1 MVNFIS
7 GPAGGHSLSRMQG
20 TKVTLAGRTAFLPN
34 DEVPFVMQRLTA
46 GQINAIPRDRFAVSL
61 IEVPTRMAMAG
72 PGNKGNG
79 TISVREM
86 QRLRRIARGGKIIQR
101 GGATGFV
108 RKSLGT
114 INEGKDSTK
123 LYSVAIASLG
133 ELKEQIEGLYHS
145 NRELS
150 RNNGGGPPSESA
162 LFYEPIDEGR
172 LSDCFMKII
181 ADYFGGGDKCKL
193 YGHYF
198 KLHEFCLFV
207 HYYFRRIG
215 IMKTNARQP
224 FSDYVRKSVLKD
236 KAAFTDKTFNNVA
249 KHYEA
254 EEEEFTDKKIH
265 EINFDFRPSKDAK
278 SNKPLQQ
285 LLYAF
290 QDIGYNFH
298 NSDYFRY
305 LRETRKRMNEFNL

>member
-1 MVNFIS
+1 MVDFIG
-7 GPAGGHSLSRMQG
+7 GPAGGHGLSRMQG

-34 DEVPFVMQRLTA
+34 DNVPFVVQRLTM
-46 GQINAIPRDRFAVSL
+46 GQINAIPKDRFAVSL
-61 IEVPTRMAMAG
+61 IETPVAMAASG
-72 PGNKGNG
+72 HGGGGWSSGRKLH
-79 TISVREM
+79 IKR
-86 QRLRRIARGGKIIQR
+86 QARPAKRDGVIR
-101 GGATGFV
+101 FV
-108 RKSLGT
+108 RKPSGT
-114 INEGKDSTK
+114 IAVESEGTK
-123 LYSVAIASLG
+123 LYTAMVTLAKQVIQTADDM
-133 ELKEQIEGLYHS
+133 YYV

-150 RNNGGGPPSESA
+150 RNNGDRQSSESA

-181 ADYFGGGDKCKL
+181 AGYFGDGDKCKL
-193 YGHYF
+193 YGHDF

-224 FSDYVRKSVLKD
+224 FSEYVRKSVLKD
-236 KAAFTDKTFNNVA
+236 ETAFTDKTFNNVA
-249 KHYEA
+249 KLYEDN
-254 EEEEFTDKKIH
+254 TDKKMH

-298 NSDYFRY
+298 NSDYFKY
-305 LRETRKRMNEFNL
+305 LIEARKRMSEFYL

>member
-1 MVNFIS
+1 MANFIG
-7 GPAGGHSLSRMQG
+7 GPAGGLSHSRLLG

-34 DEVPFVMQRLTA
+34 DNVPILMQRLTA

-61 IEVPTRMAMAG
+61 IDVPIRMAVAG
-72 PGNKGNG
+72 TGKKRIG

-86 QRLRRIARGGKIIQR
+86 QQLRRLARGGKIVQR

-108 RKSLGT
+108 MKPSGT
-114 INEGKDSTK
+114 INVGKDGTK
-123 LYSVAIASLG
+123 LYTVAIASLG
-133 ELKEQIEGLYHS
+133 ELKEQIDELYHS

-150 RNNGGGPPSESA
+150 RNNASGPPSENA
-162 LFYEPIDEGR
+162 LFYEPIDEGC
-172 LSDCFMKII
+172 LSDCFMEII
-181 ADYFGGGDKCKL
+181 AGYFGDSDKCKL
-193 YGHYF
+193 YGHDF
-198 KLHEFCLFV
+198 KLHEFCLLV

-224 FSDYVRKSVLKD
+224 FSEYVRKSVLKD
-236 KAAFTDKTFNNVA
+236 ETAFTDKTFNNVA
-249 KHYEA
+249 KLYEDK
-254 EEEEFTDKKIH
+254 EKEFTDKKLN
-265 EINFDFRPSKDAK
+265 EINFDFLPSKDAK

-298 NSDYFRY
+298 NSDYFKY
-305 LRETRKRMNEFNL
+305 LRETRKRMNDFYL

>member
-1 MVNFIS
+1 MVVFKS
-7 GPAGGHSLSRMQG
+7 GRVGGIPHSRALG
-20 TKVTLAGRTAFLPN
+20 TKVALAGRTAFLPN
-34 DEVPFVMQRLTA
+34 DNVPFVVQRLTM
-46 GQINAIPRDRFAVSL
+46 GQINAIPKDRFAVSL
-61 IEVPTRMAMAG
+61 IETPVAMAASG
-72 PGNKGNG
+72 HGGGGWSSGRKLHIKRQARPAKRNG
-79 TISVREM
+79 VIR
-86 QRLRRIARGGKIIQR
+86 
-101 GGATGFV
+101 FV
-108 RKSLGT
+108 RKPSGS
-114 INEGKDSTK
+114 IAVESEGTK
-123 LYSVAIASLG
+123 LYTAMVTLAKQVIQTADDM
-133 ELKEQIEGLYHS
+133 YYV

-150 RNNGGGPPSESA
+150 RNNGDRQSSESA

-181 ADYFGGGDKCKL
+181 AGYFGEGDKCKL
-193 YGHYF
+193 YGHDF

-224 FSDYVRKSVLKD
+224 FSEYVRKSVLKD
-236 KAAFTDKTFNNVA
+236 ETAFTDKTFNNVA
-249 KHYEA
+249 KLYEDK
-254 EEEEFTDKKIH
+254 EKEFTDKKMH

-298 NSDYFRY
+298 NSDYFKY
-305 LRETRKRMNEFNL
+305 LIEARKRMSEFYL

>member
-1 MVNFIS
+1 MKDITI
-7 GPAGGHSLSRMQG
+7 GLAGGLTLSRMQG

-34 DEVPFVMQRLTA
+34 DDVPFVMQSLTA
-46 GQINAIPRDRFAVSL
+46 GQINAIPKDRFAVSL
-61 IEVPTRMAMAG
+61 IEVPTRMAMVG
-72 PGNKGNG
+72 PGNKGKG
-79 TISVREM
+79 MISVSEM
-86 QRLRRIARGGKIIQR
+86 QRLRRLARGGKIVQR

-108 RKSLGT
+108 RKPSSAVN
-114 INEGKDSTK
+114 IGKDGSK
-123 LYSVAIASLG
+123 LYTVAIASLG
-133 ELKEQIEGLYHS
+133 ELKEQIEGLYQS

-172 LSDCFMKII
+172 LSDCFMKVI
-181 ADYFGGGDKCKL
+181 ANYFGDGDRCKL
-193 YGHYF
+193 YGHDF

-224 FSDYVRKSVLKD
+224 FSEFVRKSVLKD
-236 KAAFTDKTFNNVA
+236 GTAFTDKTFNNAA
-249 KHYEA
+249 KLYEDK
-254 EEEEFTDKKIH
+254 EKEFTDKKLH

-278 SNKPLQQ
+278 SSKPLQQ

-298 NSDYFRY
+298 NSDYFTH
-305 LRETRKRMNEFNL
+305 LRETRKRMNDFYL

>member
-1 MVNFIS
+1 MVKFIG
-7 GPAGGHSLSRMQG
+7 GPAGGLPNSRILG

-34 DEVPFVMQRLTA
+34 DDVPFVMQRLTA

-61 IEVPTRMAMAG
+61 IEVPTRMAMVG
-72 PGNKGNG
+72 PGEKGSG
-79 TISVREM
+79 TISVHEM
-86 QRLRRIARGGKIIQR
+86 QRLRRLARGGKIVQR
-101 GGATGFV
+101 GRTTGFV
-108 RKSLGT
+108 RKPSST
-114 INEGKDSTK
+114 INVGKDSTK
-123 LYSVAIASLG
+123 LYTVAIASLG

-150 RNNGGGPPSESA
+150 RNNGGGPPPESE

-181 ADYFGGGDKCKL
+181 AGYFGDGDKCKL
-193 YGHYF
+193 YGHEF

-224 FSDYVRKSVLKD
+224 FSEYVRKSVLKD
-236 KAAFTDKTFNNVA
+236 GAVFTDKTFNNVA
-249 KHYEA
+249 KLYED
-254 EEEEFTDKKIH
+254 EEKEFTDKKLH

-278 SNKPLQQ
+278 SSNPLQQ

-305 LRETRKRMNEFNL
+305 LRDTRKRMNDFYL

>member
-1 MVNFIS
+1 MVKFIG
-7 GPAGGHSLSRMQG
+7 GPAGGLPNSRILG

-34 DEVPFVMQRLTA
+34 DNVPFVVQRLTM
-46 GQINAIPRDRFAVSL
+46 GQINAIPKDRFAVSL
-61 IEVPTRMAMAG
+61 IETPMAMAA
-72 PGNKGNG
+72 PG
-79 TISVREM
+79 
-86 QRLRRIARGGKIIQR
+86 RGGGGRSSGLKFQIKRQARQAGRKGII
-101 GGATGFV
+101 GFV
-108 RKSLGT
+108 RKP
-114 INEGKDSTK
+114 
-123 LYSVAIASLG
+123 SVAIAAEVDGTKQYTAMITLA
-133 ELKEQIEGLYHS
+133 KQVIQTADDMYNI

-150 RNNGGGPPSESA
+150 RNNGGGSPSESA

-181 ADYFGGGDKCKL
+181 AGYFGNGDKCKL
-193 YGHYF
+193 YGHDF

-224 FSDYVRKSVLKD
+224 FSEYVRKSVLRD
-236 KAAFTDKTFNNVA
+236 GAAFTDKTFNNVA
-249 KHYEA
+249 KLYEN
-254 EEEEFTDKKIH
+254 EEKEFTDKKLH

-278 SNKPLQQ
+278 SNKQLQQ

-298 NSDYFRY
+298 NSDYFKY
-305 LRETRKRMNEFNL
+305 LRDTRKRMNDFYL